1 MDGDRGMWEPVGKTL
16 GQDVLGSLEPTE
28 ILYEF
33 SGEPLTF
40 VALDPDAELL
50 LVHSLCVFDRT
61 SRYLVSA
68 VDARILREVKA
79 GRSDIL
85 TALRQPR
92 CWIADIAEDASVK
105 SLWRIDFGSIP
116 ERILPK
122 PGAMVSPEL
131 DPLLRLRLIGSGVGP
146 GKTSAAD
153 IRMVAQAAESGLRG
167 LARIALDEKKQAGR
181 VPRDIRHY
189 SDLPYQYSRAASFEI
204 AFGRPHDRLPGVDDE
219 VFDAMGHLLVRGFNA
234 LRATVT
240 TRRQSR
246 D

>member
-1 MDGDRGMWEPVGKTL
+1 MDGHRGMWEPVGKTL
-16 GQDVLGSLEPTE
+16 GQGVLGSLEPTE

-40 VALDPDAELL
+40 VALDPDAEPL

-79 GRSDIL
+79 GRIDIL

-153 IRMVAQAAESGLRG
+153 IRMAAQAAESGLRG

-181 VPRDIRHY
+181 VPRDIRYY
-189 SDLPYQYSRAASFEI
+189 SNLPYQYSRAASFEI
-204 AFGRPHDRLPGVDDE
+204 A
-219 VFDAMGHLLVRGFNA
+219 
-234 LRATVT
+234 
-240 TRRQSR
+240 
-246 D
+246 